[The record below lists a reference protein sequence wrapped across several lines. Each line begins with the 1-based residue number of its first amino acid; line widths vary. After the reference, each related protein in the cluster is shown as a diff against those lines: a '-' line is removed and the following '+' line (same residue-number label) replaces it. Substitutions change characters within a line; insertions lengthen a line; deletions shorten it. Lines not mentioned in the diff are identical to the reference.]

1 MHDYM
6 IVGAG
11 SAGCVLAHRLSEDP
25 QVSVLLLEAGP
36 PDRSP
41 LIRIPLATSLL
52 YKGPYDWAFE
62 TEPQPQLNGLRLYFA
77 RGKGWGGSSTIN
89 SMIYMRGAPLDY
101 DQWASLGNS
110 GWSYAEVLPYFKK
123 LEHYERGASD
133 YHGVGGRSTWRTR
146 ATSIPSRAHLLR
158 RQSPWA
164 TRATTISTGPR
175 TRASGCISAPRRT
188 DNGTARLMPT

>member
-1 MHDYM
+1 MATEPENDRAASTHASARLRSHEPLGRWEGEGGTQMHDYI

-62 TEPQPQLNGLRLYFA
+62 TDPQPQLNGLRLYFA

-110 GWSYAEVLPYFKK
+110 GW
-123 LEHYERGASD
+123 
-133 YHGVGGRSTWRTR
+133 
-146 ATSIPSRAHLLR
+146 
-158 RQSPWA
+158 
-164 TRATTISTGPR
+164 
-175 TRASGCISAPRRT
+175 
-188 DNGTARLMPT
+188 